1 MNSVNP
7 ASRLVERG
15 GVDVAG
21 ENDGGRVTLEQGIE
35 ELVAAVMFARPRDA
49 ALVWRFVMRPNPMGA
64 REEAVTFQHLNHF
77 LARARS
83 APPSADGKQ
92 GAVCLQALSVDK
104 QGF

>member
-1 MNSVNP
+1 M
-7 ASRLVERG
+7 
-15 GVDVAG
+15 AG
-21 ENDGGRVTLEQGIE
+21 ENHGGKVTLKQGIE

-64 REEAVTFQHLNHF
+64 GKAAVFFQHLNHF

-83 APPSADGKQ
+83 IPPSADGKQ
-92 GAVCLQALSVDK
+92 GAVCLQALSVHK